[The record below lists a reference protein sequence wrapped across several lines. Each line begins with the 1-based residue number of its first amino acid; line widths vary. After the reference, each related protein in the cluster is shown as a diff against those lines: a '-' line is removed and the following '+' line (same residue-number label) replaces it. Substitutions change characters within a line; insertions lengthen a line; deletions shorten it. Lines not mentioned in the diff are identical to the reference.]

1 MAINFNIYN
10 ATNSAT
16 RTIAVD
22 FVSDFLASDTRGVSD
37 SPKYFFKFS
46 TTART
51 QDNKP
56 YRIGVSEGLN
66 DLVLKGNTSAQR
78 ISGAT
83 TAYTDIKS
91 MVIDYIYDYVH
102 GHAADL
108 YGTGVTV
115 QQPMKFTR

>member
-1 MAINFNIYN
+1 MAINFNIYSE
-10 ATNSAT
+10 TNSST
-16 RTIAVD
+16 RTVTVD
-22 FVSDFLASDTRGVSD
+22 FVSDFLAAEDRGVSD
-37 SPKYFFKFS
+37 SPRYFFKFS
-46 TTART
+46 TSART
-51 QDNKP
+51 QDNKD
-56 YRIGVSEGLN
+56 YRIGVSEGLG

-91 MVIDYIYDYVH
+91 MIIDYIYDYVH